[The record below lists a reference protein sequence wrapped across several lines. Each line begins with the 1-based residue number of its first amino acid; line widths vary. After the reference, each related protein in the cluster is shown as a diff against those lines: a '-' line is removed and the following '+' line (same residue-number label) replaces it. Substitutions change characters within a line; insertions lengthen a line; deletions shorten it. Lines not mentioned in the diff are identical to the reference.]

1 MIEYHNPQAE
11 VGIENIDY
19 TLSATLT
26 GAESI
31 DVGFLANGFPD
42 SESFLDELAAAMQ
55 KLEPGIRTH
64 RYNKGNASIPAPEA
78 MLNEARRD
86 CAAVVA
92 AYGH

>member
-11 VGIENIDY
+11 VGIENIEY
-19 TLSATLT
+19 ALSVTLT

-42 SESFLDELAAAMQ
+42 SESFLDELAGAMQ
-55 KLEPGIRTH
+55 KLEPGIRVH

-78 MLNEARRD
+78 LLNEARRD

-92 AYGH
+92 

>member
-1 MIEYHNPQAE
+1 MVEYHNPQAE
-11 VGIENIDY
+11 VGVEKLEY
-19 TLSATLT
+19 ALSVTMT

-42 SESFLDELAAAMQ
+42 SESFLDKLADAMQ
-55 KLEPGIRTH
+55 QLAPGIRAR

-78 MLNEARRD
+78 LLDEARRD